1 MRKKRGE
8 SGECVY
14 CGKIR
19 LVTMDHV
26 PPASL
31 FPDPKPPLITVPSC
45 YQCNNSASKDDE
57 YFRLVV
63 ALREDVA
70 GRADIN
76 GILPAVFRSVQKSNA
91 AGLRGALGK
100 WIQPKA
106 AFSEGGIFLGMKPA
120 IATDPVRLGKVAA
133 RIVAGLFF
141 HETGKR
147 LPNGYAAQAC
157 LREAF
162 EEKVFL
168 QGLPSVAKLM
178 GQPEPKTI
186 GTVFKYWVAFPIPE
200 DPNRSVWFLL
210 FYDQVFFLCQTLV
223 REAAV
228 VWERKWSIAA
238 GVRRQS

>member
-1 MRKKRGE
+1 MRKKRGK

-106 AFSEGGIFLGMKPA
+106 AFSEGGLFLGMKPA

-141 HETGKR
+141 HETGRR

-157 LREAF
+157 LREGF

-210 FYDQVFFLCQTLV
+210 FYDQVFFLCQTLE
-223 REAAV
+223 REVAMA
-228 VWERKWSIAA
+228 WERKWSIAA